1 MIRQL
6 QRQGRDESG
15 AVAVIVALTILV
27 LFAFVVLTVDVGG
40 LLLERRNMVN
50 ASDAAALAA
59 AQSCSSASDT
69 SDPETQADTY
79 ATSNAK
85 DAVTTTPNITQIVGC
100 DSGGGGH
107 VSVRYTEQHPLFFA
121 PVLGLGNQGTITT
134 AATAAWGP
142 IAGGRAIP
150 LAIDMGYLQGTC
162 KVPDGIDIGETCP
175 FWYNNKDPFGGASW
189 GYMNLDQW
197 NVAPTDNCSNAGSS
211 KRGGWING
219 GYPTDLTLNGDPPG
233 TGPTYV
239 CNDTGHTTDDWMDLE
254 NSVGQIKLFPVNSCD
269 GQLDKT
275 GQPAP
280 CPLTPDKY
288 DIVGFTSLMIK
299 AVYRGDDPLAVGT
312 TGFGGTCATKNAN
325 TKNWTTNQS
334 LDLDAITSATSGWA
348 GCSSSPTDTAVILP
362 SDVTITAGN
371 GNPYVQCPPPGTA
384 GCAYTYDPT
393 YHVVNWVGPDVTG
406 TSVSFNWKF
415 ADSPGACGTHTPDP
429 NAVCLVTEWRGF
441 TTGPGPIGGGKSFG
455 VNGIKLCDLNYKAG
469 CPDTP

>member
-1 MIRQL
+1 MIRHL
-6 QRQGRDESG
+6 QREGHGESG
-15 AVAVIVALTILV
+15 AVAVIVALSILV

-79 ATSNAK
+79 AKTNAK
-85 DAVTTTPNITQIVGC
+85 DVVTTTPNITQIVGC

-142 IAGGRAIP
+142 IAGGHAIP
-150 LAIDMGYLQGTC
+150 LTIDMGYLQGEC
-162 KVPDGIDIGETCP
+162 KVPDGIEIGETCA
-175 FWYNNKDPFGGASW
+175 FWFNNKDPFGGASW

-211 KRGGWING
+211 KRGEWIGG

-239 CNDTGHTTDDWMDLE
+239 CNDTGHTTDDWFDLE
-254 NSVGQIKLFPVNSCD
+254 DSVGQIKLFPVNDCD

-280 CPLTPDKY
+280 CPDTPDKY

-299 AVYRGDDPLAVGT
+299 NVYHGDELAAIGT
-312 TGFGGTCATKNAN
+312 QGAAGTCTKSGMTIPAATYVDL
-325 TKNWTTNQS
+325 NQILQGS
-334 LDLDAITSATSGWA
+334 PNTSG
-348 GCSSSPTDTAVILP
+348 T
-362 SDVTITAGN
+362 
-371 GNPYVQCPPPGTA
+371 CPPAAPDTIGYADVHVYEDINKGKEYVKCAPGA
-384 GCAYTYDPT
+384 PGPCDYIYDEST
-393 YHVVNWVGPDVTG
+393 HQIYWVTG
-406 TSVSFNWKF
+406 SAPDKKIVFGWSMNG
-415 ADSPGACGTHTPDP
+415 SPGACGYHDSDP
-429 NAVCLVTEWRGF
+429 NAICLVTEWRGF

-469 CPDTP
+469 CPDTA